1 MIRPETPRE
10 WALWNEIENLRAS
23 ALRVLGSE
31 IDLLNTAV
39 IAYGNG
45 KTYVTIDH
53 VERAVERLT
62 MLRNEFKD
70 K

>member
-1 MIRPETPRE
+1 MRPKTHRE
-10 WALWNEIENLRAS
+10 WTLWDEIETLRAS

-31 IDLLNTAV
+31 IDLLNTAIV
-39 IAYGNG
+39 AYGNG
-45 KTYVTIDH
+45 KTSVTIDH